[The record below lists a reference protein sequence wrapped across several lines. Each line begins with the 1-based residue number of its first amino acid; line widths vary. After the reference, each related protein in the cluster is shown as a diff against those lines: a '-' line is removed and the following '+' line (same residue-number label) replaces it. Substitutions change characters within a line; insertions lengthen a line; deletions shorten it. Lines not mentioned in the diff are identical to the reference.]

1 MPNVRPPIW
10 MDWLGEKFLPFKV
23 GGAGSPSHGR
33 LSFLTEWQIC
43 WNKIFRSFFHVNS
56 WWLIFAKEIMLM
68 LVVIGC
74 VPMSLGGC
82 QTNFTNYQLHQ
93 TLVLHYLY
101 HISITYSYL
110 LAIIIQFILKTWCI
124 LLCPG
129 SRCLEI
135 WTNWKYTLILFQVCV
150 KHFILWWYCY
160 KGITYLHI

>member
-10 MDWLGEKFLPFKV
+10 MDWLGEKFLPLV

-74 VPMSLGGC
+74 VK
-82 QTNFTNYQLHQ
+82 QTSPTINFTRLWCFIIC
-93 TLVLHYLY
+93 T
-101 HISITYSYL
+101 ISVTYSYI

-129 SRCLEI
+129 SRCPQI

-150 KHFILWWYCY
+150 KHFTMVVL
-160 KGITYLHI
+160 L